1 MLLYNVLAFSDGCT
15 HSYIESGQQVS
26 ALFTKLL
33 VGGVS
38 LSVFK
43 ISFVF
48 VKVRLGLISVHGTG
62 LTGVHFSEV
71 RNLLVLW

>member
-1 MLLYNVLAFSDGCT
+1 MLLYNVFAFSDGCT

-38 LSVFK
+38 LSVFR
-43 ISFVF
+43 IS
-48 VKVRLGLISVHGTG
+48 
-62 LTGVHFSEV
+62 
-71 RNLLVLW
+71 LVLGKVDWGSSVSMVRD